1 MAEDRMLSDEILLA
15 LIKKNSGGGG
25 GGTDDYNKLK
35 NQPQIGGVT
44 VQGNKSLSDFG
55 IKNEFIGTKAQW
67 NALTAEQRK
76 AYDTYQFMDDF
87 MEGRY
92 IYLPTIF
99 SEEEK
104 QVGVWKNGKPLYQKV
119 WTVTLPSSHDTSG
132 GFVIDSDVSYIDE
145 TAISGGYIKATGGAI
160 SALNGGIPDLAG
172 WGYGIHINPSH
183 ELCLLS
189 GGNTTY
195 IGGGTAVVILQY
207 TKSTDAPGS
216 GIWTPSGEIAHHYS
230 TDDQIVG
237 TWADGSTIF
246 ERFIE
251 VETPLVINSNNWAE
265 HIIDLNGKQ
274 VVKIDAFNTDDYLIP
289 VMGGFNNGELE
300 VCNIRPSQITIDK
313 FIVQYTKIA

>member
-1 MAEDRMLSDEILLA
+1 MAEDRMLSDEILLG
-15 LIKKNSGGGG
+15 LINKNSGGGG
-25 GGTDDYNKLK
+25 GTSDYNQLE

-44 VQGNKSLSDFG
+44 LTGNKSLEDFG

-67 NALTAEQRK
+67 NTLTAEQRK
-76 AYDTYQFMDDF
+76 EYDTYQFTDDF

-92 IYLPTIF
+92 IYLPTIY
-99 SEEEK
+99 SEEER
-104 QVGVWKNGKPLYQKV
+104 QVGVGKNGKPLYQKV

-132 GFVIDSDVSYIDE
+132 GFVIDSDVSYIE
-145 TAISGGYIKATGGAI
+145 EIAISGGYIKATGGAI

-207 TKSTDAPGS
+207 TKTTDTAGS

-230 TDDQIVG
+230 TDEQIVG
-237 TWADGSTIF
+237 TWIDGSTVYEKVFALPSSVRVGNDWVSTGITDSTISKILRA
-246 ERFIE
+246 EGLMGDGACYICLNAVMDNGVLKVTKE
-251 VETPLVINSNNWAE
+251 STGWNNTT
-265 HIIDLNGKQ
+265 HIIL
-274 VVKIDAFNTDDYLIP
+274 
-289 VMGGFNNGELE
+289 
-300 VCNIRPSQITIDK
+300 R
-313 FIVQYTKIA
+313 YTKA